1 MVSTCKTKV
10 ERQMTKLYFFIFMEV
25 YMTEFIFKSWWS
37 FKGIMNEEDL
47 KCNVHSNN
55 IVEHFL
61 PFLINEIRHNKNGK
75 NSQ

>member
-1 MVSTCKTKV
+1 
-10 ERQMTKLYFFIFMEV
+10 MTKLYFFIFMEV

-55 IVEHFL
+55 IVEH
-61 PFLINEIRHNKNGK
+61 
-75 NSQ
+75 

>member
-1 MVSTCKTKV
+1 
-10 ERQMTKLYFFIFMEV
+10 MEV

>member
-55 IVEHFL
+55 IVEH
-61 PFLINEIRHNKNGK
+61 
-75 NSQ
+75 